1 MEIEKIELNLKHRL
15 YQQAVVEFSKN
26 KHSDEAKR
34 LIKKWLRPILLDHL
48 GLVSERE
55 YDRLPD
61 SIFIE
66 DTVPVLGVPLTLSLH
81 YSWLREDSFR
91 HSVNFL
97 EGDIDLEK
105 KAVLYDAVLLSARD
119 DGQLCPRDQ
128 RDSDNVYD
136 FHGVDLNTHL
146 ASFGNPNICYTS
158 LEAHNLS
165 AGFAALEFIAEF
177 ARNTRDRKES
187 YHGNIMSD
195 LVMFRKVL
203 RTEMAIGLLPHEYGE
218 GPQWKGEVC
227 KEKKTDLQKQITR
240 YETALR
246 HYF

>member
-97 EGDIDLEK
+97 AGDIDL
-105 KAVLYDAVLLSARD
+105 
-119 DGQLCPRDQ
+119 
-128 RDSDNVYD
+128 
-136 FHGVDLNTHL
+136 
-146 ASFGNPNICYTS
+146 
-158 LEAHNLS
+158 
-165 AGFAALEFIAEF
+165 
-177 ARNTRDRKES
+177 
-187 YHGNIMSD
+187 
-195 LVMFRKVL
+195 
-203 RTEMAIGLLPHEYGE
+203 
-218 GPQWKGEVC
+218 
-227 KEKKTDLQKQITR
+227 
-240 YETALR
+240 
-246 HYF
+246 